1 MSLGTQANNRS
12 IPNRWARS
20 AINVSKITSTQSISA
35 KPMGTISYQCLHGHK
50 HLIDRCQTNGHNQQ
64 SMSPGTQSM
73 PNQWARSAINVNT
86 DTSTQLS
93 MPSQWARFL
102 TQLFRTKIQLLS
114 RINQSGVSISKIR
127 Y

>member
-12 IPNRWARS
+12 IPNQCARS
-20 AINVSKITSTQSISA
+20 AINVSKDTSTQSISA

-73 PNQWARSAINVNT
+73 PNQWTRSAINVNT

-102 TQLFRTKIQLLS
+102 THLFRTKIQLLS
-114 RINQSGVSISKIR
+114 RIKQSGVSISKIR